1 MDLDRLFLLSPI
13 RKAWKM
19 VGKLTK
25 GTRVQNEG
33 EITLSCLA
41 FLMRRSRSSQL
52 DAYGFEFF
60 VFNDFATSDAN

>member
-1 MDLDRLFLLSPI
+1 
-13 RKAWKM
+13 M